1 MTSRLANDSS
11 VPRRTSEP
19 MRVGLD
25 VTAMEAGFKRHAS
38 RGIGRYA
45 SELSSRLLDGSGL
58 PRHPD
63 VTIAPFRQTA
73 LRLPGWLEGGV
84 RLLGEH
90 RHVARQHLLF
100 SGVFADSLAK
110 RFDMLH
116 FLSQLDAPAWCAL
129 PYCVTV
135 HDVIPLVLADRHRQS
150 TAPLREP
157 WRRRLSLGLEQK
169 AIAGAAHVVT
179 VSHASAR
186 DIERLTTVSAEN
198 ISVVYNGVGAE
209 FFHPP
214 QKPAEQIRA
223 ELKLPA
229 DRDIILYVGGIDPR
243 KNVLGLISI
252 FEQTCQ
258 RALDSSGQP
267 TTNNA
272 GRLPVLVIAGDVKND
287 AHYKLFR
294 RRIEASPLRSEI
306 HEVGYV
312 SDEDLRSL
320 LGTTAVFA
328 FPSLYE
334 GFGLPPLE
342 ACAAGVPVV
351 SSNRSC
357 LPEILG
363 DGAVLCD
370 PEDHDSFSMRLWE
383 ILSNPDH
390 AKAVSHRG
398 IKHARNFTWDKTA
411 EGTLAVYERLAR
423 QQTLRRPASS
433 SG

>member
-1 MTSRLANDSS
+1 MTTQSPNKLRIGSGMMK
-11 VPRRTSEP
+11 P

-25 VTAMEAGFKRHAS
+25 VTAKEVGFKRHAS

-45 SELSSRLLDGSGL
+45 SELSSRLLDGSGP

-63 VTIAPFRQTA
+63 VTIAPFRHTA
-73 LRLPGWLEGGV
+73 LPLPGWLESGV

-90 RHVARQHLLF
+90 RHVARQHMLF
-100 SGVFADSLAK
+100 SGVFTDSLAK

-135 HDVIPLVLADRHRQS
+135 HDVIPLVLAERHQS

-157 WRRRLSLGLEQK
+157 WRRRLSLRLEQK
-169 AIAGAAHVVT
+169 AIAGALHVVT

-198 ISVVYNGVGAE
+198 ISVVYNGVGPE
-209 FFHPP
+209 FLNPP
-214 QKPAEQIRA
+214 QKPAAQIRA

-229 DRDIILYVGGIDPR
+229 DRDLILYVGGIDPR
-243 KNVLGLISI
+243 KNVIGLISI
-252 FEQTCQ
+252 FEQTCK
-258 RALDSSGQP
+258 RAIDGSGQR
-267 TTNNA
+267 TTDNA
-272 GRLPVLVIAGDVKND
+272 SRPPVLVIAGDTKADENYG
-287 AHYKLFR
+287 ALR
-294 RRIEASPLRSEI
+294 RRIEASPLRSAI
-306 HEVGYV
+306 HEIGYL

-370 PEDHDSFSMRLWE
+370 PEDHGTFSANLWD

-390 AKAVSHRG
+390 AQAVSRRG
-398 IKHARNFTWDKTA
+398 MEHARAFTWDKTA

-423 QQTLRRPASS
+423 QRTLRRPASS